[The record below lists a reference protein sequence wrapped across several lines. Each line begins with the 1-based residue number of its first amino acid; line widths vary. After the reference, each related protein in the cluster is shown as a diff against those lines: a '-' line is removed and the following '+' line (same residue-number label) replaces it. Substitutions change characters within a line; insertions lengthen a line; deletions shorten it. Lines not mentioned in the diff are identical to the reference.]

1 METSEHII
9 QNILMI
15 ESLCVFGVRAANE
28 SEVQASK
35 VMQFCGS
42 CVRKHCHSEH
52 SFHGGSR
59 LKFESL
65 SAHHFQMRQ
74 LQLIYD

>member
-15 ESLCVFGVRAANE
+15 EGLCVFGVRAANE

-35 VMQFCGS
+35 
-42 CVRKHCHSEH
+42 
-52 SFHGGSR
+52 
-59 LKFESL
+59 
-65 SAHHFQMRQ
+65 
-74 LQLIYD
+74 

>member
-35 VMQFCGS
+35 
-42 CVRKHCHSEH
+42 
-52 SFHGGSR
+52 
-59 LKFESL
+59 
-65 SAHHFQMRQ
+65 
-74 LQLIYD
+74 